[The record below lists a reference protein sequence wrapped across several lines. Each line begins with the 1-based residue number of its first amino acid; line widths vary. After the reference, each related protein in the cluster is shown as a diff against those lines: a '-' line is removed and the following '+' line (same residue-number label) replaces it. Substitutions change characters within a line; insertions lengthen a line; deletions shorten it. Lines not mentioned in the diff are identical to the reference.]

1 MEGRDMKRL
10 SILATLGLAVLVLP
24 SPAARAD
31 SDDKGSLSASFETNT
46 TYYFNDEGT
55 GATAPDGRFGSNN
68 YLKLDYAKGGF
79 TAGVQLEGYLP
90 AVSGYFSGTL
100 AAENF
105 LSYDIYAGFAA
116 NGWDIR
122 VGSLYEQFGS
132 GLLFRTY
139 EDRELG
145 INNALQG
152 VRVAYTFGDYLS
164 VRGLYGRVR
173 NVREYSDA
181 MVSGADL
188 SFSLSRLLDMEKFDI
203 VLEGSVI
210 DKYEAQPSNADAS
223 WSSHSPGYSGRLL
236 LGYEGFQLKG
246 EYMDR
251 RSDPAFY
258 NSLNNGRSKAIQ
270 VDLSYTGNGF
280 GGLVTF
286 RKLDNP
292 FFQGIRSESGMY
304 TYINYVPALTQQH
317 TYMLATLNPYS
328 AHSDEIG
335 GQADLYYNFRR
346 GTALGGKKG
355 MKIHANFSNYFNSG
369 YEADNLIDKLLF
381 RDLTIDIERWFGSDF
396 KLILLY
402 SWQTYNELTQM
413 NGTDILTS
421 HALVA
426 DMTYKI
432 NRKNSVRLELQHL
445 FGSPEDHGN
454 WAAALLEYNFAPRW
468 SFAVQDMW
476 NYGDTGL
483 HYPSGS
489 ISYSY
494 GKVRCAINAGRFK
507 EGYLCSGGVC
517 RMTPAYTGINLS
529 LIATL

>member
-1 MEGRDMKRL
+1 MKKHEIRL
-10 SILATLGLAVLVLP
+10 LAALGLGLLVLP
-24 SPAARAD
+24 AATARAD
-31 SDDKGSLSASFETNT
+31 TDGRGGSLSASFETNT
-46 TYYFNDEGT
+46 TYYFNDEAT
-55 GATAPDGRFGSNN
+55 GATSPDGRFGSNN
-68 YLKLDYAKGGF
+68 YLKLDYANGGF

-90 AVSGYFSGTL
+90 AVSGYFSGNL
-100 AAENF
+100 AAQNF
-105 LSYDIYAGFAA
+105 MSYDLYVGFAA

-139 EDRELG
+139 EDRDLG

-152 VRVAYTFGDYLS
+152 IRVGYTFGDFLS
-164 VRGLYGRVR
+164 VRGIYGRVR

-188 SFSLSRLLDMEKFDI
+188 SFSLSRLLQMNKMDI

-210 DKYEAQPSNADAS
+210 DKYEAQPSNADPS
-223 WSSHSPGYSGRLL
+223 WSAHSPGYSGRLM
-236 LGYEGFQLKG
+236 LGYGGFQLKG

-258 NSLNNGRSKAIQ
+258 NNLNAGRSKAVQ
-270 VDLSYTGNGF
+270 VDFSYTGNGF
-280 GGLVTF
+280 GALATF

-292 FFQGIRSESGMY
+292 FFQGLRDESGMY

-317 TYMLATLNPYS
+317 TYLLTSLNPYS
-328 AHSDEIG
+328 ATSDEIG

-355 MKIHANFSNYFNSG
+355 MKVHANFSTYYTGSQAASPG
-369 YEADNLIDKLLF
+369 QLLF
-381 RDLTIDIERWFGSDF
+381 RDLTFDVERWFGSDF
-396 KLILLY
+396 KMILLY
-402 SWQTYNELTQM
+402 SWQTSNELAQLR
-413 NGTDILTS
+413 GTEVLVS

-426 DMTYKI
+426 DMTYKF
-432 NRKNSVRLELQHL
+432 NRKNSLRLELQHL
-445 FGSPEDHGN
+445 FGDEKDHGN
-454 WAAALLEYNFAPRW
+454 WAAALLEYNLAPRW
-468 SFAVQDMW
+468 SISVQDMW

-489 ISYSY
+489 VSYSY

-517 RMTPAYTGINLS
+517 RMTPAYTGVNLS